1 MNYVKKIEAQAKKW
15 FSYKKDVY
23 LLTKENMIDKAL
35 VQVVEI
41 SRTKS
46 RFFMIN
52 EIHFPFL
59 FSVISISMFYLS
71 ISTTTII
78 TTIIGNQASFNSV
91 QPLVKRIQNQ
101 GAAKYVTKNFKKVF

>member
-15 FSYKKDVY
+15 FSYKKDVS

-52 EIHFPFL
+52 EIHFPVL
-59 FSVISISMFYLS
+59 FSVIPISMFYSS
-71 ISTTTII
+71 ISATTVI
-78 TTIIGNQASFNSV
+78 TTIIGNQASFNSAL
-91 QPLVKRIQNQ
+91 PLVKRIQNQ
-101 GAAKYVTKNFKKVF
+101 GAAKYVTKNF